1 MPPYVDLKRR
11 FLDLTVEDFQK
22 ESELVALLDDSKLLA
37 ALHSTG
43 LDRSDGWSDLL
54 RHRRV
59 VLFGSG
65 GIGKT
70 EEMKQQVNRL
80 NATDRYAFYLRLE
93 SLQSDVPERLLPPDI
108 GRKLDSWKSDSDQD
122 AWFFLD
128 SVDELRLRNGSLD
141 QALAHL
147 TNSIGDH
154 VARVSVVV
162 SSRPTDWRM
171 DNDMATLLS
180 WLPMPTSDDMQRRSL
195 DDAFI
200 DVLRREIH
208 QAADNDCDDQSDDP
222 APTLKTV
229 TMLPLTEDQIRLY
242 AEASS
247 ASAADF
253 LSEVEQRDAWEFA
266 RRPLDLDQLLTMWS
280 RHRRL
285 GTRREQVRE
294 HVRSMLRDQPDRP
307 DDHLLSDADAERGAA
322 DLALALELTRT
333 EAIVAPEDAPNAGPS
348 DGALRASD
356 ILDSWT
362 DAQRK
367 TLLRRPLFEMTAYG
381 RVGFHHRIARE
392 YLAATRLQNMREAG
406 VSNRALQRL
415 LFGRSH
421 GVDIVLPSTRQVAAW
436 LAPDDDS
443 VAAQLLAREPETLV
457 LLGDPE
463 SLPIATR
470 QQAVVSLVNEYAEG
484 GWRGVLLDVDHS
496 QIKRFA
502 DPALGPTIHDS
513 WHAAGEEILEF
524 LLQLVALAPAPDC
537 SALSEELAN
546 DPTRPGELRADAIRA
561 LLACDCQPSVRR
573 LAGRIL
579 ADPEYFADV
588 PTDLL
593 PILFPSIIDANQL
606 LGLLSRTVD
615 TDNGSW
621 AASRICDTIDPV
633 SEAALAL
640 RVGIASKIVDHHVP
654 TQTHEPLQS
663 DWGHF
668 APALATLCHRQL
680 SDESNPAPELL
691 RVSTIASRFGR
702 DTAGG
707 EAAHHLGNHFKACS
721 TAREGAFWQEL
732 AFVDRHLA
740 PSDSWDRYYHTYH
753 SGLTGLP
760 EQSDQPWLLRAL
772 ADQDEPLRRPVA
784 LHALLDLWRQDP
796 TTMNLDSLRAAT
808 ADDPQLIAVLSKR
821 TTPSEPSPRIQE
833 LEDRHRR
840 TLQKRARDE
849 EVRLDQWREW
859 HNNLR
864 ADPTAAFSP
873 EELERTCH
881 NLYQW
886 LAASGRRTNRRNVW
900 DRQALETAFGPQIV
914 ELAATAFRDKWRSEA
929 PLLWSARSPD
939 SRNTL
944 HYRTAIGL
952 AGVYAESET
961 PRWTANLTIAEA
973 EVATAY
979 ATVEINSFPSYL
991 TDLACSHPD
1000 AVASVLGQ
1008 EALAELNLTPYE
1020 DHLPTLSLL
1029 AHSSDSVKQ
1038 VVGPQLLPELL
1049 AWSSGPF
1056 ESTSDRPLRHLTDS
1070 LKIARHTTDHHAH
1083 NSLSQACA
1091 HAFRNAPSVAD
1102 PHAIAW
1108 LHAMFTLDPERAAR
1122 LLIHRLETSPPP
1134 SDFQIEQVFA
1144 ALFGGMSPTPLRF
1157 DDPSTRAR
1165 TFDQL
1170 FRLCA
1175 RTVRFED
1182 DAIHDG
1188 LFTPG
1193 TRDDAED
1200 ARSFLLSQL
1209 IDTPGPI
1216 AHQALLS
1223 IADEKLVRLPDRLRL
1238 QARARAAD
1246 DAESPRSIDDVR
1258 QFFIRHEM
1266 PPSDKD
1272 GLFEMLVERLNDIAD
1287 SLAND
1292 DLSLIALVRD
1302 IESEWQMHRF
1312 IGRELWHR
1320 ANGAYVISLE
1330 EEVIDRKRP
1339 DIRLAS
1345 TASPHKAAIEIK
1357 LANKPRSL
1365 NDLERALRNQL
1376 VGQYLRDPNC
1386 QAGCLIL
1393 TLAKPRRWRHP
1404 RTNTLL
1410 DFCQAI
1416 DYLNGIAAA
1425 MERDLHH
1432 SCRLTVI
1439 GIDLTA

>member
-1 MPPYVDLKRR
+1 MPPYIDLKRR
-11 FLDLTVEDFQK
+11 FLDLTVEDFQQ

-37 ALHSTG
+37 ALRSTDM
-43 LDRSDGWSDLL
+43 DRSDGWADLL

-70 EEMKQQVNRL
+70 EEMKQQVDRL

-93 SLQSDVPERLLPPDI
+93 SLQSDAPERLLPPDM
-108 GRKLDSWKSDSDQD
+108 GRKLNSWKSDSDQD

-128 SVDELRLRNGSLD
+128 SVDELKLRNGSLD

-147 TNSIGDH
+147 SNSIGDH

-180 WLPMPTSDDMQRRSL
+180 WLPMPTSDMQRRSL

-200 DVLRREIH
+200 DVLRREMH

-222 APTLKTV
+222 SPTLKTV
-229 TMLPLTEDQIRLY
+229 AMLPLTEGQIRLY

-253 LSEVEQRDAWEFA
+253 LSELEQRDAWEFA
-266 RRPLDLDQLLTMWS
+266 RRPLDLDQLLAMWS

-294 HVRSMLRDQPDRP
+294 HVRSMLRDRPDRP

-333 EAIVAPEDAPNAGPS
+333 EAIVAPEDAPNAGLS

-356 ILDSWT
+356 ILDTWT

-367 TLLRRPLFEMTAYG
+367 TLLRSPLFEMTAYG

-392 YLAATRLQNMREAG
+392 YLAATRLQDMRGAG
-406 VSNRALQRL
+406 MSNRALQRL
-415 LFGRSH
+415 LFKRSH

-436 LAPDDDS
+436 QAPDDNS

-470 QQAVVSLVNEYAEG
+470 QQTVTSLVEQYAEG
-484 GWRGVLLDVDHS
+484 SWRGVFLHVDHS

-502 DPALGPTIHDS
+502 DPALGPTILHS
-513 WHAAGEEILEF
+513 WHAAGEEILDF
-524 LLQLVALAPAPDC
+524 LLQLVALAPAADC
-537 SALSEELAN
+537 SALSEQLAN

-561 LLACDCQPSVRR
+561 LLACDCQSSVRR

-579 ADPEYFADV
+579 ADPEFFADV

-593 PILFPSIIDANQL
+593 PILFPSIIDADQL
-606 LGLLSRTVD
+606 LALLFRIVD
-615 TDNGSW
+615 SDNGSW
-621 AASRICDTIDPV
+621 AVSRICDTIDPV

-640 RVGIASKIVDHHVP
+640 RDGIANKIVDHHVP
-654 TQTHEPLQS
+654 TQPHEPLQS

-668 APALATLCHRQL
+668 APALAALCHRQL
-680 SDESNPAPELL
+680 SDDSNPASELL
-691 RVSTIASRFGR
+691 RASTIASRFGR

-707 EAAHHLGNHFKACS
+707 EAAHHLTNHFKACS
-721 TAREGAFWQEL
+721 AAREEAFWHEL
-732 AFVDRHLA
+732 AFVDRHLR

-753 SGLTGLP
+753 VGLTGFP
-760 EQSDQPWLLRAL
+760 EQSDKPWLLRAL
-772 ADQDEPLRRPVA
+772 ADPHEPLRRPVA

-796 TTMNLDSLRAAT
+796 TTIRLDSLRAAV
-808 ADDPQLIAVLSKR
+808 ADDAQLLAVLTKR
-821 TTPSEPSPRIQE
+821 TTPSEPSPKIQE
-833 LEDRHRR
+833 LEARHRR
-840 TLQKRARDE
+840 TQQQHARDE
-849 EVRLDQWREW
+849 EIRLEQWREW
-859 HNNLR
+859 HKNLR
-864 ADPTAAFSP
+864 GDPTAGFSP
-873 EELERTCH
+873 EQLERTCH

-900 DRQALETAFGPQIV
+900 DRQALETAFGPEIA
-914 ELAATAFRDKWRSEA
+914 ELAASAFRERWRSEA

-961 PRWTANLTIAEA
+961 PHWTANLTTREA

-979 ATVEINSFPSYL
+979 ATVEINSFPSYV
-991 TDLACSHPD
+991 TDLSHSHPD
-1000 AVASVLGQ
+1000 VVASVLGQ

-1020 DHLPTLSLL
+1020 DHLPTLSLI
-1029 AHSSDSVKQ
+1029 AHAGESVKQ
-1038 VVGPQLLPELL
+1038 VVSPQLLPELL
-1049 AWSSGPF
+1049 AWSSRPS
-1056 ESTSDRPLRHLTDS
+1056 ESTSSRPLRHLIDLLS
-1070 LKIARHTTDHHAH
+1070 IARHTSEHDAR
-1083 NSLSQACA
+1083 NSLSRACA
-1091 HAFRNAPSVAD
+1091 HAFGTAPSLAN

-1108 LHAMFTLDPERAAR
+1108 LQTLFTLDPEKAAN
-1122 LLIHRLETSPPP
+1122 LLISRLDTRPPP
-1134 SDFQIEQVFA
+1134 PDSLVELA
-1144 ALFGGMSPTPLRF
+1144 LASLFGGMGPTPLRIE
-1157 DDPSTRAR
+1157 DPGARAR
-1165 TFDQL
+1165 TLDQL
-1170 FRLCA
+1170 FRLCVKA
-1175 RTVRFED
+1175 VRFAD
-1182 DAIHDG
+1182 DVLHDG
-1188 LFTPG
+1188 VFTPG
-1193 TRDDAED
+1193 TRDDAES
-1200 ARSFLLSQL
+1200 ARGFLLSQL
-1209 IDTPGPI
+1209 IETPGPV

-1223 IADEKLVRLPDRLRL
+1223 IADQSLVRLPDRLRL
-1238 QARARAAD
+1238 QARARAAN
-1246 DAESPRSIDDVR
+1246 DADPPRSTDDVR
-1258 QFFIRHEM
+1258 QFFTRHEM
-1266 PPSDKD
+1266 APSDAD
-1272 GLFEMLVERLNDIAD
+1272 SLFQMLVDRLDDIAD
-1287 SLAND
+1287 FLAND
-1292 DLSLIALVRD
+1292 DLSPSLVVRQID
-1302 IESEWQMHRF
+1302 SESQMHR
-1312 IGRELWHR
+1312 ILARELRDR
-1320 ANGAYVISLE
+1320 ANGAYVVSLE
-1330 EEVIDRKRP
+1330 EEVIHRKRP
-1339 DIRLAS
+1339 DIRVAS
-1345 TASPHKAAIEIK
+1345 TASPHKAAIEVK
-1357 LANKPRSL
+1357 LANTPRSL
-1365 NDLERALRNQL
+1365 NDLEYALRNQL

-1386 QAGCLIL
+1386 RAGCLIL

-1404 RTNTLL
+1404 RANTLL
-1410 DFCQAI
+1410 DFRQAI

-1425 MERDLHH
+1425 MERDLSH
-1432 SCRLTVI
+1432 SCRLTVV